1 MITDLR
7 IHLYEQSALFD
18 GVGEAIRPGGMALT
32 EHALSLCN
40 LGADARLLD
49 VGCGPGAAM
58 AYLSDHYEYRMFGC
72 DLSAQLLQTAHLR
85 GARSVVQA
93 MGEQLPFADG
103 QLDAI
108 LTECT
113 LSVMQNADTAI
124 KEFSRILRPS
134 GYLILND
141 FYVRNP
147 AGMVEMRCLPVDS
160 CLGGALPQADI
171 IPRIERHGFRVMI
184 WEDHTDALRIFTA
197 QLIWEHGS
205 LQQFWCRASS
215 HADPIQVQ
223 KAISQAKPGYF
234 LLIAQKGGH
243 NG

>member
-1 MITDLR
+1 MITDQR

-40 LGADARLLD
+40 LRADARLLD
-49 VGCGPGAAM
+49 VGCGPGSAI
-58 AYLSDHYEYRMFGC
+58 AYVTAHYDYTVLGC
-72 DLSAQLLQTAHLR
+72 DPSVQLLHAAYHR
-85 GARSVVQA
+85 GVRSVVQA
-93 MGEQLPFADG
+93 MGESLPFADG
-103 QLDAI
+103 QLDAV
-108 LTECT
+108 LTECS
-113 LSVMQNADTAI
+113 LSIMQNADAALQ
-124 KEFSRILRPS
+124 EFARILRPN

-141 FYVRNP
+141 FYARNP
-147 AGMVEMRCLPVDS
+147 AGMDALRCLPVDS

-171 IPRIERHGFRVMI
+171 IGRVEQHGFTINI

-197 QLIWEHGS
+197 QLIWQHGS
-205 LQQFWCRASS
+205 MQQFWCRASS
-215 HADPIQVQ
+215 NADPRQIQI
-223 KAISQAKPGYF
+223 AITHAKPGYF